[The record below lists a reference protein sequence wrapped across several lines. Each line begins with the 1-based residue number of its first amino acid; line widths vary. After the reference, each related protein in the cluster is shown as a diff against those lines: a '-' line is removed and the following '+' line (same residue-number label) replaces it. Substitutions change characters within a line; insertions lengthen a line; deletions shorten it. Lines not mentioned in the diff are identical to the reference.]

1 VDDQCCRS
9 PAESLEKIVRVSR
22 RAPNFRRETVKVS
35 VGGPF
40 VRWTQTGDIMNKQ
53 KQQNRVPPKKLA
65 LRRESLRQLG
75 QLTEDQLGQV
85 AGGDGPIG
93 IVISRGC
100 RDL

>member
-1 VDDQCCRS
+1 
-9 PAESLEKIVRVSR
+9 
-22 RAPNFRRETVKVS
+22 
-35 VGGPF
+35 
-40 VRWTQTGDIMNKQ
+40 MNKQ
-53 KQQNRVPPKKLA
+53 KHQNRVPPKKLA

-100 RDL
+100 VNG